1 VSGVIDSLGALAR
14 ASSDD
19 GKAPD
24 FASIPFL
31 GRTDSNPKT
40 DFEGA
45 CTLLFSF
52 LKLVPVEEAAGLI
65 ERICAS
71 ITEIGK
77 SAIVKIRVLTNLY
90 NILDVPTLKLSVLM
104 VIIRAAANAKQ
115 LELLGP
121 FLAGVGSW
129 QTQWGVSDAEAR
141 KLYLLVSQVLGDVGE
156 CTLRGWVTLPQLPPD
171 ITSFLSSLVSLQRSV
186 PGISHSIPD
195 NVRERLRC

>member
-1 VSGVIDSLGALAR
+1 M
-14 ASSDD
+14 
-19 GKAPD
+19 
-24 FASIPFL
+24 
-31 GRTDSNPKT
+31 
-40 DFEGA
+40 
-45 CTLLFSF
+45 
-52 LKLVPVEEAAGLI
+52 EEAAGLI

-156 CTLRGWVTLPQLPPD
+156 VYVEGLGHAAATFARHNFPFPRP
-171 ITSFLSSLVSLQRSV
+171 SLVSLQRSV